1 MFITLSELPREDW
14 THALVYYKPI
24 CGGVFVIAML
34 CRSFG
39 SSFDKS
45 LIEPDFDSIAP
56 THRVD
61 KRARDVVI
69 APCSFN
75 GPRPLPD
82 EPKRNTR
89 RIIA

>member
-14 THALVYYKPI
+14 THALVYKPI
-24 CGGVFVIAML
+24 CGGGSVIAMQ

-45 LIEPDFDSIAP
+45 LIEPDFDSIAR
-56 THRVD
+56 TDRVD
-61 KRARDVVI
+61 ETLRLPLA
-69 APCSFN
+69 SFN
-75 GPRPLPD
+75 HGPRPPPD
-82 EPKRNTR
+82 EPNRNTR